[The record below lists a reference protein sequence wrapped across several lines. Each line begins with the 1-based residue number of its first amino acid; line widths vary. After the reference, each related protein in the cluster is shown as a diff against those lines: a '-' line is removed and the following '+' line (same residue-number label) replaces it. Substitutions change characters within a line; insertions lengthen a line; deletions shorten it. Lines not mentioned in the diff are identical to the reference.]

1 MDDYKERYQHL
12 MSLLGESIDLM
23 KALYIKIKE
32 NPDNYEKD
40 ELEKVWYEL
49 RTLMNAEYLAY
60 YIEHTTDFK
69 KIGVRLND
77 LNINEFKKED

>member
-12 MSLLGESIDLM
+12 MSLLRESIDLM

-49 RTLMNAEYLAY
+49 RTLMNVEYLAY

-77 LNINEFKKED
+77 LSINEFKKEG